1 MSRLLLRAVRTL
13 RRLELLGLARTAD
26 TTSET
31 TEWDDLLVVGDVTKV
46 GVGLGQ
52 LETYQQVAT
61 SSL

>member
-52 LETYQQVAT
+52 LET
-61 SSL
+61 